1 MQIRSSSAG
10 ELADLLELVEAR
22 VTETK
27 VVQAHRQTQLPK
39 QWQQLAVGLGRK
51 TVATQALL
59 ETQLDKDAEA
69 DLLAMKHGVAGFQ
82 LGQSVVHG
90 VSCDRSTACSTETT
104 DHSGCQS
111 TGINDSLPGLASGF
125 PNGVETVDQQLV
137 TQNSGHLNSLLD
149 HTVTT

>member
-69 DLLAMKHGVAGFQ
+69 DFLAMKHGVASFQ

-90 VSCDRSTACSTETT
+90 VSCA
-104 DHSGCQS
+104 
-111 TGINDSLPGLASGF
+111 
-125 PNGVETVDQQLV
+125 
-137 TQNSGHLNSLLD
+137 
-149 HTVTT
+149 